1 MPNISDKYNRQVRFT
16 DERLQHIK
24 TCHPEMTEQLSRV
37 EETLQEPD
45 KVVRSRTDSEAE
57 LFYRFYSLTPVTR
70 KYLCVV
76 VKVLADDAFVITAY
90 YTDTVKKGAILWE
103 KT

>member
-24 TCHPEMTEQLSRV
+24 ACHPEMTEQLNRV

-57 LFYRFYSLTPVTR
+57 LFYRFYPLTPVTR

-90 YTDTVKKGAILWE
+90 YTDTVKKGAVLWE